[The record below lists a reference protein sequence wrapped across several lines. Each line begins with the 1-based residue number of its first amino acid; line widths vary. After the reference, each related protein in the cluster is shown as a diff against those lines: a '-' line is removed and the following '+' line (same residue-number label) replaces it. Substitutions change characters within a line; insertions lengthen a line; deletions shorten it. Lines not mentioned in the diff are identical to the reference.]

1 MTSLESDNTFES
13 YIKQI
18 DLQLK
23 AYVRQLEIWHTM
35 CENESFPLSAACR
48 GKYLYLWWLVEKLD
62 HYLPGLLFWS
72 ENYINMIKFRDADL
86 SKGFQAAID
95 VIRSLDFSSISMLF
109 SHS

>member
-48 GKYLYLWWLVEKLD
+48 GKYLYL
-62 HYLPGLLFWS
+62 
-72 ENYINMIKFRDADL
+72 
-86 SKGFQAAID
+86 
-95 VIRSLDFSSISMLF
+95 
-109 SHS
+109 